1 MKSTMKKEYTMS
13 DTLVSLCDIRF
24 VLYEML
30 DEDCHGLRG

>member
-24 VLYEML
+24 VLY
-30 DEDCHGLRG
+30 DDA

>member
-24 VLYEML
+24 VLI
-30 DEDCHGLRG
+30 